1 MNNQIKLAVAA
12 ALLAAA
18 SSANAGISIP
28 AGDWTLDIGG
38 VVNAF
43 YTNVKA
49 TSGPSASNIGTGLLP
64 NVLAV
69 SGSTRQNDL
78 DVAFVIAIDPGG
90 YTNTGLGT
98 ALGQGAQENR
108 QAFFTFG
115 DKSWG
120 TVKIGKDLGV
130 FASDAIL
137 NDMTLLG
144 VGDGGKG
151 IGGSTAT
158 TTLGG
163 IGAGYIYADWKE
175 QIAYTTPN
183 MNGFSA
189 TVAVTQAYNAVSA
202 TPNAAATAAGTPQSG
217 IQAAGLGQAQGAF
230 SSSTGGSE
238 PAFEGKISY
247 DFAADAAKGHV
258 WASGYSQKIQN
269 ILLANGVTSAGSTTA
284 NVADIGATVNVAG
297 FGLTGYYYN
306 GSGVGIVSMLNSG
319 LSQTGKKRDSSGGY
333 VQATYALPTA
343 TKIGV
348 AYGESKLDADSTD
361 TTFKGTKNDRWT
373 VGAYHPLTKHLNLVA
388 EYNSLKVQASGSP
401 ETTTNTVSLGG
412 ILFF

>member
-1 MNNQIKLAVAA
+1 MARGYNRLPLAA

-43 YTNVKA
+43 YTNVK
-49 TSGPSASNIGTGLLP
+49 TNSASSAANIGTGLLP

-78 DVAFVIAIDPGG
+78 DVTFVIAIDPGG

-151 IGGSTAT
+151 IGGSNAT

-202 TPNAAATAAGTPQSG
+202 SNWNGPNGAGTVAAA
-217 IQAAGLGQAQGAF
+217 LGQATGGYSA
-230 SSSTGGSE
+230 SGGGSE

-269 ILLANGVTSAGSTTA
+269 VLTSTGGAAGSATA

-297 FGLTGYYYN
+297 FGLTGYYYS
-306 GSGVGIVSMLNSG
+306 GSGVGTLSMLNSG
-319 LSQTGKKRDSSGGY
+319 LSTTGKTRDSSGGY

-361 TTFKGTKNDRWT
+361 VAFKGTKNDRWT
-373 VGAYHPLTKHLNLVA
+373 VGAYHPLTKHVNLVA
-388 EYNSLKVQASGSP
+388 EYNSEKTQASGSP
-401 ETTTNTVSLGG
+401 ETTVNTIALGG

>member
-1 MNNQIKLAVAA
+1 LAA

-43 YTNVKA
+43 YTSTK
-49 TSGPSASNIGTGLLP
+49 TSGSPASSNIGTGLLP

-69 SGSTRQNDL
+69 SGTTRQNDL
-78 DVAFVIAIDPGG
+78 DVTFVIAIDPGG

-151 IGGSTAT
+151 IGGSSAT

-163 IGAGYIYADWKE
+163 IGGGYIYADWKE

-202 TPNAAATAAGTPQSG
+202 SNWSNTVPGTPSATAGV
-217 IQAAGLGQAQGAF
+217 LGQATGSYSA
-230 SSSTGGSE
+230 STGGSE

-269 ILLANGVTSAGSTTA
+269 ILVQATTASAGSTTA

-306 GSGVGIVSMLNSG
+306 GQGVGMASMLNSG
-319 LSQTGKKRDSSGGY
+319 LSQTGKKRDSDGGY
-333 VQATYALPTA
+333 VQATYVLPTA

-361 TTFKGTKNDRWT
+361 VAFKGTKNERWT
-373 VGAYHPLTKHLNLVA
+373 VGAYHPLTKHVNLVA
-388 EYNSLKVQASGSP
+388 EYNNEKTQAAGSP

>member
-1 MNNQIKLAVAA
+1 MARGYNRLPLAA

-49 TSGPSASNIGTGLLP
+49 TNGPSASNIGTGLLP

-78 DVAFVIAIDPGG
+78 DVTFVIAIDPGG

-151 IGGSTAT
+151 IGGSNGT
-158 TTLGG
+158 TTFGG
-163 IGAGYIYADWKE
+163 IGGGYIYADWKE

-202 TPNAAATAAGTPQSG
+202 TNWNGANGVGTTAAA
-217 IQAAGLGQAQGAF
+217 LGQATGGYSA
-230 SSSTGGSE
+230 SGGGSE

-269 ILLANGVTSAGSTTA
+269 IKTELGAAAGSATA

-297 FGLTGYYYN
+297 FGLTGYYYS
-306 GSGVGIVSMLNSG
+306 GSGVGTVSMLNSG

-361 TTFKGTKNDRWT
+361 ATFKGTKNDRWT
-373 VGAYHPLTKHLNLVA
+373 VGAYHPLTKHVNLVA
-388 EYNSLKVQASGSP
+388 EYNSEKTQASGSA

>member
-1 MNNQIKLAVAA
+1 MARGYNRLPLAA

-43 YTNVKA
+43 YTNTK
-49 TSGPSASNIGTGLLP
+49 TTGKGSAANIGTGLLP
-64 NVLAV
+64 NVLSV

-78 DVAFVIAIDPGG
+78 DVGFTISIQPGG
-90 YTNTGLGT
+90 YTNASLI
-98 ALGQGAQENR
+98 QGAAGTQENR

-120 TVKIGKDLGV
+120 SIKLGKDLGI

-144 VGDGGKG
+144 VGDGAKG
-151 IGGSTAT
+151 RGGALTT

-163 IGAGYIYADWKE
+163 IGSGYIYADWKE

-183 MNGFSA
+183 MNGFQA
-189 TVAVTQAYNAVSA
+189 TVALTQGFNA
-202 TPNAAATAAGTPQSG
+202 
-217 IQAAGLGQAQGAF
+217 QALVLGLASTG
-230 SSSTGGSE
+230 TGGSQ
-238 PAFEGKISY
+238 PAFEGKASY
-247 DFAADAAKGHV
+247 DFSTDAVKGKV
-258 WASGYSQKIQN
+258 WVSGVSQKIQN
-269 ILLANGVTSAGSTTA
+269 IGLGQTSTTA
-284 NVADIGATVNVAG
+284 NAEDIGVTLSAAG

-306 GSGVGIVSMLNSG
+306 GNGAGTTG
-319 LSQTGKKRDSSGGY
+319 LLLGALSATGEKRDSDGGY
-333 VQATYALPTA
+333 VQATYVLPTA

-348 AYGESKLDADSTD
+348 AYGVSNLDAATGDV
-361 TTFKGTKNDRWT
+361 TFKGTKNERWT
-373 VGAYHPLTKHLNLVA
+373 VGAYHPLTKHVNLVA
-388 EYNSLKVQASGSP
+388 EYDNAKTQPTGAASS
-401 ETTTNTVSLGG
+401 TTNTVSLGG

>member
-43 YTNVKA
+43 YTNHKA
-49 TSGPSASNIGTGLLP
+49 TGSASAANIGTGLLP

-78 DVAFVIAIDPGG
+78 DVTFVIAIDPGG
-90 YTNTGLGT
+90 YTKNSLSAGGT
-98 ALGQGAQENR
+98 QENR

-120 TVKIGKDLGV
+120 TIKLGKDLGV

-144 VGDGGKG
+144 VGFGSQGAGTAGG
-151 IGGSTAT
+151 A

-163 IGAGYIYADWKE
+163 IGAGYLYADWKE

-189 TVAVTQAYNAVSA
+189 TVAVTQPYNQQANSLGVLPTAVVGGISH
-202 TPNAAATAAGTPQSG
+202 AG
-217 IQAAGLGQAQGAF
+217 
-230 SSSTGGSE
+230 GGSQ
-238 PAFEGKISY
+238 PAYEAKASY
-247 DFAADAAKGHV
+247 DFAADAVKGKV
-258 WASGYSQKIQN
+258 WVSGYSQKVD
-269 ILLANGVTSAGSTTA
+269 GVKAYSSSASLVGAAAGSFTA
-284 NVADIGATVNVAG
+284 NAGDIGVNLNAAG
-297 FGLTGYYYN
+297 FGLTGYVYT
-306 GSGVGIVSMLNSG
+306 GSGVGSLGMLDGGIAANG
-319 LSQTGKKRDSSGGY
+319 AARDSSGGY
-333 VQATYALPTA
+333 VQATYVLPTA
-343 TKIGV
+343 TKIGA
-348 AYGESKLDADSTD
+348 AYGQSKIDA
-361 TTFKGTKNDRWT
+361 GGNDVAFVYKSERYT
-373 VGAYHPLTKHLNLVA
+373 VGAYHPLTKHVNLVA
-388 EYNSLKVQASGSP
+388 EYNNEKVTSSSK
-401 ETTTNTVSLGG
+401 EVTTNTVSLGG